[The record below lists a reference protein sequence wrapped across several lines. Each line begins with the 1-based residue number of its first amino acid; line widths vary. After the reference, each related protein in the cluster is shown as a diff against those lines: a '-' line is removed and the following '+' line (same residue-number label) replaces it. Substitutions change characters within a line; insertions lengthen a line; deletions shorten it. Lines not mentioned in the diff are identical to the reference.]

1 MASTLFRGP
10 VLVGKKNEAGK
21 TGFNIEQKDSNYT
34 VVINNGDSGKTLLSN
49 TKDVVFT
56 LPSIAVGNVY
66 TFTLPS
72 IAVGNVYTFVNTG
85 ADGQNN
91 LTINP
96 ATLDGILYLGGLVD
110 NKDLINTLAT
120 SKVGD
125 YVTIA
130 SLNSIVFWTVV
141 DVQGVWAKES

>member
-10 VLVGKKNEAGK
+10 ILHGKKNEAGV
-21 TGFNIEQKDSNYT
+21 TGYNIEQKDSNYT

-66 TFTLPS
+66 TF
-72 IAVGNVYTFVNTG
+72 VNTG

-91 LTINP
+91 LTISP
-96 ATLDGILYLGGLVD
+96 DSIDGILYLGGLVD

-125 YVTIA
+125 YVTLA
-130 SLNSIVFWTVV
+130 SLNSVVFWTVV
-141 DVQGVWAKES
+141 DVQGVWAKEA

>member
-10 VLVGKKNEAGK
+10 VLVGKKNEAGV

-34 VVINNGDSGKTLLSN
+34 VVISTDSGKTFLSN
-49 TKDVVFT
+49 TTDVVFT
-56 LPSIAVGNVY
+56 LPAIAIGNV
-66 TFTLPS
+66 F
-72 IAVGNVYTFVNTG
+72 TFVNTA
-85 ADGQNN
+85 ADGGNN

-96 ATLDGILYLGGLVD
+96 DTNDGILYLGSLTD
-110 NKDLINTLAT
+110 NKDLINTAST

-130 SLNSIVFWTVV
+130 SLNSTAHYTVV
-141 DVQGVWAKES
+141 DVQGVWAKEA

>member
-10 VLVGKKNEAGK
+10 VLVGKKNEAGV

-34 VVINNGDSGKTLLSN
+34 VVINNGDCGKTLLSN

-56 LPSIAVGNVY
+56 LPSIA
-66 TFTLPS
+66 
-72 IAVGNVYTFVNTG
+72 IGNVYTFVNTG

-91 LTINP
+91 LTISP
-96 ATLDGILYLGGLVD
+96 VSIDGILYAGSLTD
-110 NKDLINTLAT
+110 DKDLINTQAT

-125 YVTIA
+125 YVTLA
-130 SLNSIVFWTVV
+130 SLNSTAHWTVV
-141 DVQGVWAKES
+141 DAQGVWAKES

>member
-10 VLVGKKNEAGK
+10 VLVGKKNEAGV

-34 VVINNGDSGKTLLSN
+34 VVINNGDCGKTLLSN

-56 LPSIAVGNVY
+56 LPSIA
-66 TFTLPS
+66 
-72 IAVGNVYTFVNTG
+72 IGNVYTFVNTG

-91 LTINP
+91 LTISP
-96 ATLDGILYLGGLVD
+96 VSIDGILYAGSLTD
-110 NKDLINTLAT
+110 DKYLIYTQAT

-125 YVTIA
+125 YVTLA
-130 SLNSIVFWTVV
+130 SLNSSVFWTVV
-141 DVQGVWAKES
+141 DSQGLWGKES

>member
-1 MASTLFRGP
+1 MATTLFRGP
-10 VLVGKKNEAGK
+10 ILHGKKNEAGV

-66 TFTLPS
+66 TF
-72 IAVGNVYTFVNTG
+72 VNTG

-91 LTINP
+91 LTISP
-96 ATLDGILYLGGLVD
+96 DSIDGILYLGGLVD
-110 NKDLINTLAT
+110 NKDLVNTQGT

-130 SLNSIVFWTVV
+130 SLNSVVFWTVV
-141 DVQGVWAKES
+141 DVQGVWAKEA

>member
-1 MASTLFRGP
+1 MATTLFRGP
-10 VLVGKKNEAGK
+10 ILHGKKNEAGV
-21 TGFNIEQKDSNYT
+21 TGYNIEQKDSNYT

-66 TFTLPS
+66 TF
-72 IAVGNVYTFVNTG
+72 VNTG

-91 LTINP
+91 LTISP
-96 ATLDGILYLGGLVD
+96 VSIDGILYLGGLVD
-110 NKDLINTLAT
+110 NKDLVNTQAT

>member
-34 VVINNGDSGKTLLSN
+34 VVISTDSGKTFLSN
-49 TKDVVFT
+49 TTDVVFT
-56 LPSIAVGNVY
+56 LPA
-66 TFTLPS
+66 
-72 IAVGNVYTFVNTG
+72 IAVGNVYTFVNTAG
-85 ADGQNN
+85 DGGNN
-91 LTINP
+91 LTVSPNSS
-96 ATLDGILYLGGLVD
+96 DGILYLGALTDDSDVV
-110 NKDLINTLAT
+110 NTAST

-130 SLNSIVFWTVV
+130 SLNSTVFWTVV

>member
-1 MASTLFRGP
+1 MATTLFRGP
-10 VLVGKKNEAGK
+10 ILHGKKNEAGV

-66 TFTLPS
+66 TF
-72 IAVGNVYTFVNTG
+72 INTG
-85 ADGQNN
+85 ADAQNN
-91 LTINP
+91 LTVSPNGN
-96 ATLDGILYLGGLVD
+96 DGILYLGSLTD
-110 NKDLINTLAT
+110 DKDVINTKAT

-130 SLNSIVFWTVV
+130 SLNSTVFWTVV
-141 DVQGVWAKES
+141 DVQGVWAKE

>member
-10 VLVGKKNEAGK
+10 VLVGKKNEGGK

-34 VVINNGDSGKTLLSN
+34 VVISTDSGKTFLSN
-49 TKDVVFT
+49 TTDVVFT
-56 LPSIAVGNVY
+56 LPA
-66 TFTLPS
+66 
-72 IAVGNVYTFVNTG
+72 IAVGNVYTFVNTA
-85 ADGQNN
+85 ADGGNN
-91 LTINP
+91 LTISPNSS
-96 ATLDGILYLGGLVD
+96 DGILYLGALTDDSDV
-110 NKDLINTLAT
+110 INTAST

-130 SLNSIVFWTVV
+130 SLNSTVFWTVV

>member
-10 VLVGKKNEAGK
+10 VLVGKKNEAGV

-56 LPSIAVGNVY
+56 LPSIAVGNV
-66 TFTLPS
+66 F
-72 IAVGNVYTFVNTG
+72 TFVNTG

-91 LTINP
+91 LTISP
-96 ATLDGILYLGGLVD
+96 DSIDGILYLGGLVD
-110 NKDLINTLAT
+110 NKDLINTQAT

-130 SLNSIVFWTVV
+130 SLNSVVFWTVV